1 MSSPPT
7 LATGEADTRLSA
19 KQTRL
24 VESVAPLARNIAWQI
39 GRGRPDLIDDLI
51 GVAYL
56 ATCNAVR
63 RYDYR
68 GPLES
73 LVAVSV
79 RYSCWK
85 WLQREEAAWVNQHE
99 PVGDRIEE
107 LKDMQTQATDTDP
120 ARVVELRDELREALE
135 ELDCQQRAIVQALA
149 DGHSAAEAGRRVGGS
164 KMTTSRAMAEVRKRQ
179 RERSGEQAE

>member
-1 MSSPPT
+1 
-7 LATGEADTRLSA
+7 L
-19 KQTRL
+19 
-24 VESVAPLARNIAWQI
+24 PLARNIAWQI

-56 ATCNAVR
+56 ATCGAVR

-68 GPLES
+68 GPLEP
-73 LVAVSV
+73 LIAVAV
-79 RYSCWK
+79 RRACWK
-85 WLQREEAAWVNQHE
+85 WLQREEAPWVNQHE
-99 PVGDRIEE
+99 SAGDRIED
-107 LKDMQTQATDTDP
+107 LQDMQTQATDTDP

-135 ELDCQQRAIVQALA
+135 ELDVQQRAIVQALA

-179 RERSGEQAE
+179 RARAGEQAE